1 MQYVRVNEK
10 IEKKFVFEQVFSCQE
25 NIKFIDS

>member
-1 MQYVRVNEK
+1 MQYVRAHEK
-10 IEKKFVFEQVFSCQE
+10 IEKKFVFEVFSCQE